1 MKKNLIVLAAVTA
14 LVGVGYLG
22 SRIGA
27 QEGVKPAGGAVD
39 TNKPTMKIGYINIT
53 KVIKEF
59 QKANTLGDKI
69 LADAKR
75 YEDELKKMQEELKAE
90 QMKQGTLPS
99 EAEKDAAR
107 KMLAQKE
114 QVLRERDYE
123 CQKDIRKRRDDMAT
137 DINSNIQ
144 RVIDSLARH
153 HGMEM
158 ILTCPDVADA
168 KEVGSLSDA
177 MRRMT
182 APACWVAWKN
192 PGLDLTDE
200 CVKWLNHYFPAGA
213 GSGPANPVK

>member
-1 MKKNLIVLAAVTA
+1 MKKYLIVLAAVTA
-14 LVGVGYLG
+14 LAGAGYLG
-22 SRIGA
+22 TRTSA
-27 QEGVKPAGGAVD
+27 QDGVKPAGATGD
-39 TNKPTMKIGYINIT
+39 SKPTSKIGYINIT

-59 QKANTLGDKI
+59 QKANSMGDKI

-90 QMKQGTLPS
+90 QARGAALPS
-99 EAEKDAAR
+99 EADKEAAR
-107 KMLAQKE
+107 KTLTQKE
-114 QVLRERDYE
+114 QALREKDYDY
-123 CQKDIRKRRDDMAT
+123 QKDIRKRRDDMAT

-182 APACWVAWKN
+182 APATWVAWKH
-192 PGLDLTDE
+192 PGLDLTEE
-200 CVKWLNHYFPAGA
+200 CVKWLNHYFPAANGA
-213 GSGPANPVK
+213 PPANPMK

>member
-1 MKKNLIVLAAVTA
+1 MKKYLVVLAAVTA
-14 LVGVGYLG
+14 LAGAGYLG
-22 SRIGA
+22 TRTGA
-27 QEGVKPAGGAVD
+27 QEGVKPAAGSSD
-39 TNKPTMKIGYINIT
+39 NKPTTKIGYINIT

-59 QKANTLGDKI
+59 QKANSTGDKI

-75 YEDELKKMQEELKAE
+75 YEDELKKMQEELKGE
-90 QMKQGTLPS
+90 QARGAALPT
-99 EAEKDAAR
+99 EAEKEAVR
-107 KMLAQKE
+107 KVLAQKE
-114 QVLRERDYE
+114 QALRERDYD

-137 DINSNIQ
+137 EINSNIQ

-182 APACWVAWKN
+182 APATWVAWKH

-200 CVKWLNHYFPAGA
+200 CVKWLNHYFPTANGGA
-213 GSGPANPVK
+213 PANPMK

>member
-1 MKKNLIVLAAVTA
+1 MKKYLIVLAAVTTVA
-14 LVGVGYLG
+14 GAGYLG
-22 SRIGA
+22 TRSGA
-27 QEGVKPAGGAVD
+27 QEGVKPAAGSSD
-39 TNKPTMKIGYINIT
+39 NKPTTKIGYINIT

-59 QKANTLGDKI
+59 QKANSMGDKI

-75 YEDELKKMQEELKAE
+75 YEDELKKTQEELKAE
-90 QMKQGTLPS
+90 QLRQQSLPT
-99 EAEKDAAR
+99 EAEKEAGR

-114 QVLRERDYE
+114 QALRERDYE

-153 HGMEM
+153 HGMEL

-182 APACWVAWKN
+182 APATWVAWKH
-192 PGLDLTDE
+192 PSLDLTEE
-200 CVKWLNHYFPAGA
+200 CVKWLNHYFPSANA
-213 GSGPANPVK
+213 TPPANTMK